1 MSNIEKK
8 LRKYTLSD
16 LIEHLENLGYSN
28 QEIDLFIELMVL
40 EVKDFKRWNKLEPY
54 DITFN
59 PRVLEWTCT
68 CPGYRFRNK
77 CKHIKHFQ
85 EKKLWLLKR

>member
-1 MSNIEKK
+1 MMKQKDIQIVFMSNIEKK

-40 EVKDFKRWNKLEPY
+40 EVKDWNRW
-54 DITFN
+54 
-59 PRVLEWTCT
+59 
-68 CPGYRFRNK
+68 
-77 CKHIKHFQ
+77 
-85 EKKLWLLKR
+85 KKLDKESKKFYNGISKEL

>member
-40 EVKDFKRWNKLEPY
+40 EVKDFNRW
-54 DITFN
+54 
-59 PRVLEWTCT
+59 
-68 CPGYRFRNK
+68 
-77 CKHIKHFQ
+77 
-85 EKKLWLLKR
+85 KKLDEESKKYYNDIAKEL

>member
-1 MSNIEKK
+1 MMKQKDIQIVLMSNIEKK

-40 EVKDFKRWNKLEPY
+40 EVKDWNRW
-54 DITFN
+54 
-59 PRVLEWTCT
+59 
-68 CPGYRFRNK
+68 
-77 CKHIKHFQ
+77 
-85 EKKLWLLKR
+85 KKLDEESKKFYNGISKEL

>member
-1 MSNIEKK
+1 MTKYTNIQVVLMSNIEKK

-40 EVKDFKRWNKLEPY
+40 EVKDFKRWNKLDKESKKY
-54 DITFN
+54 YNDISKQ
-59 PRVLEWTCT
+59 L
-68 CPGYRFRNK
+68 
-77 CKHIKHFQ
+77 
-85 EKKLWLLKR
+85 

>member
-1 MSNIEKK
+1 MTRYTNIQVVLMSNIEKK

-40 EVKDFKRWNKLEPY
+40 EVKDFKRWNKLDEESKKY
-54 DITFN
+54 YNDITKE
-59 PRVLEWTCT
+59 L
-68 CPGYRFRNK
+68 
-77 CKHIKHFQ
+77 
-85 EKKLWLLKR
+85 

>member
-40 EVKDFKRWNKLEPY
+40 EVKDFNRW
-54 DITFN
+54 
-59 PRVLEWTCT
+59 
-68 CPGYRFRNK
+68 
-77 CKHIKHFQ
+77 
-85 EKKLWLLKR
+85 KKLDKESKKFYNGISKEL

>member
-16 LIEHLENLGYSN
+16 LIEHLENLGYST

-40 EVKDFKRWNKLEPY
+40 EVKDFKRWNKLDKESKKY
-54 DITFN
+54 YNDIAKE
-59 PRVLEWTCT
+59 L
-68 CPGYRFRNK
+68 
-77 CKHIKHFQ
+77 
-85 EKKLWLLKR
+85 

>member
-40 EVKDFKRWNKLEPY
+40 EVKDWNRWKKLDEESKKY
-54 DITFN
+54 YNDITKE
-59 PRVLEWTCT
+59 L
-68 CPGYRFRNK
+68 
-77 CKHIKHFQ
+77 
-85 EKKLWLLKR
+85 